1 MGYAVHSHSTH
12 SRMSPI
18 FSNDATYDH
27 IRHFDVL
34 NHGRGCQPLS
44 DVAVTDGDGGHEAGD
59 NQEAPQEPGQTWRRT
74 LIGHFGGTSGQRLGR
89 WKMSTSCLPF
99 LPFWSVLLE
108 CSFQVAFTV
117 FSYTLHSLYP
127 GEVNVQV
134 QFGLSSNGEV
144 LASYALWKITEG
156 VSTNRI
162 MI

>member
-1 MGYAVHSHSTH
+1 MPTDHLRFALTTTTEWGEGNPTVFQVRNNMGYAIHSHSTH

-74 LIGHFGGTSGQRLGR
+74 LIGHFGGTSVKDWDVEKCLLHVYLFYLFEVCYLRAIFRPRL
-89 WKMSTSCLPF
+89 
-99 LPFWSVLLE
+99 
-108 CSFQVAFTV
+108 Q
-117 FSYTLHSLYP
+117 
-127 GEVNVQV
+127 
-134 QFGLSSNGEV
+134 
-144 LASYALWKITEG
+144 
-156 VSTNRI
+156 
-162 MI
+162 